1 MAEQPESHSAARE
14 GHTEDAKCARAI
26 NAHVSERNGIVNVQ
40 LHPDRASFSIDYDP
54 DVITT
59 PDVEQVAERLAE
71 TVQQRFE
78 TCTMRLGQHGGQ
90 ACEACTIVL
99 RREVGRLAG
108 ERRITASYLGGA
120 IGITYDH
127 AQTTPVQLL
136 GKIRRL
142 GSPAQPSGLACAQR
156 LHVGPTIKP
165 LLSWSVI
172 ALGKDRLPIALT
184 AITLISMILAR
195 FAVSGLFSTA
205 LYAVAYIAGSAYG
218 LRAGIQSLRKW
229 SIDIDLLMV
238 LAAAG
243 AAVVGAP
250 FEGAMLLF
258 LFSVSNVLQSYAMD
272 RTRNAIRALMQLRP
286 DQAAVRRGGE
296 TIVLPIEQIVIGDRI
311 VVRPGDRIPLD
322 GEVLEGK
329 SSVDQASLTGESLPV
344 AKSPGDQVF
353 AGTINQNGGLEVKVV
368 RLARDSTIA
377 RLIKLVEEAQSEKA
391 PTQRFIDRAE
401 QYYAASVIIFTLLAI
416 AVPVLL
422 LREAFQ
428 PAFYRAM
435 TLMVAASPCALVIS
449 TPAAVLS
456 AIGNG
461 ARNGILFKGGAYMEK
476 AAGISVVA
484 LDKTGTL
491 TYGRPQA
498 TDVVAIPADG
508 QNAISERELLAIAAS
523 AEARSEHPLA
533 EAIVRAANEQQAS
546 ISAST
551 DFRAEVGRGVRARVG
566 AEEIR
571 LGNLRY
577 FEGFSGAG
585 LEWAG
590 REAMRLQQEGKTAVT
605 VARVMPGGKQVRVLG
620 IIGVADVLRGDAAEV
635 VRRLKSQGVQRVVML
650 TGDNRRVA
658 HAIAEQVGVD
668 EYFADLLPEDKVRV
682 LKQIRQ
688 QFGTVAMVGD
698 GVNDAPALASASI
711 GIAMG
716 AAGSDVALETAD
728 VVLMSDDLRKIP
740 YLIALSRETRKTLI
754 TNIIFSLSMIGVLI
768 AGILVMDLP
777 LPLSVL
783 GHEGGTVLVSLNG
796 LRLLAFSRRKY

>member
-1 MAEQPESHSAARE
+1 MAEKPECPPAARE
-14 GHTEDAKCARAI
+14 GQNEDAKCARAI
-26 NAHVSERNGIVNVQ
+26 NAHVAERKGIVNVQ

-54 DVITT
+54 AVITT
-59 PDVEQVAERLAE
+59 PAVEQVAERLAE

-78 TCTMRLGQHGGQ
+78 TCTMRLGPHGGR
-90 ACEACTIVL
+90 ACEACTTAL
-99 RREVGRLAG
+99 EREVGRLAG
-108 ERRITASYLGGA
+108 VRRVTASYLGGA
-120 IGITYDH
+120 TSITYDH
-127 AQTTPVQLL
+127 VQTTPVQLL
-136 GKIRRL
+136 RQLRRL
-142 GSPAQPSGLACAQR
+142 RSPAQPSGLDRAQR
-156 LHVGPTIKP
+156 PSVSPTLKP
-165 LLSWSVI
+165 LLSWPLI
-172 ALGKDRLPIALT
+172 RLGKDRLPIALT

-195 FAVSGLFSTA
+195 FAVSGLFTTV

-218 LRAGIQSLRKW
+218 LRAGIQSLRQW
-229 SIDIDLLMV
+229 AIDIDLLMV

-286 DQAAVRRGGE
+286 DQAVVRRGGE
-296 TIVLPIEQIVIGDRI
+296 TIALPIEQIVIGDRI

-322 GEVLEGK
+322 GEVMEGK

-344 AKSPGDQVF
+344 AKSPGDPVF
-353 AGTINQNGGLEVKVV
+353 AGTINQNGGLEVNVI

-391 PTQRFIDRAE
+391 PTQRLIDRAE
-401 QYYAASVIIFTLLAI
+401 QYYAAGVIGFTLLAI
-416 AVPVLL
+416 AVPILL
-422 LREAFQ
+422 LGEAFQ

-461 ARNGILFKGGAYMEK
+461 ARHGILFKGGAYMEK
-476 AAGISVVA
+476 AADIRVVA

-498 TDVVAIPADG
+498 TDVVVIPADG
-508 QNAISERELLAIAAS
+508 QHAISERELLAIAAS

-533 EAIVRAANEQQAS
+533 EAIVRAASEQQAS
-546 ISAST
+546 ISAAT

-566 AEEIR
+566 ADEIR

-590 REAMRLQQEGKTAVT
+590 REAMQLQQEGKTAVT
-605 VARVMPGGKQVRVLG
+605 VARVLPGGKQVRVLG
-620 IIGVADVLRGDAAEV
+620 IIGVADVLREDAAEV
-635 VRRLKSQGVQRVVML
+635 VRRLKSQGVKRVVML
-650 TGDNRRVA
+650 TGDNHRVA
-658 HAIAEQVGVD
+658 HAIAEQAGVD
-668 EYFADLLPEDKVRV
+668 EYFADMLPEDKVRV
-682 LKQIRQ
+682 LKQMRQ

-716 AAGSDVALETAD
+716 AAGTDVALETAD
-728 VVLMSDDLRKIP
+728 VVLMSDDLQKIP

-754 TNIIFSLSMIGVLI
+754 VNISFALTMIGVLI
-768 AGILVMDLP
+768 VGILVMDLP

-796 LRLLAFSRRKY
+796 LRLLAFSHRKY

>member
-1 MAEQPESHSAARE
+1 MAEQLECPPTVRA
-14 GHTEDAKCARAI
+14 GQTEDAKCARAI

-40 LHPDRASFSIDYDP
+40 LHPDRASISIDYDP

-71 TVQQRFE
+71 TVQQCFE
-78 TCTMRLGQHGGQ
+78 TCTMRLGQQGGQ

-99 RREVGRLAG
+99 RREVGGLAG
-108 ERRITASYLGGA
+108 ERRVTASYLGGA

-127 AQTTPVQLL
+127 AQTTAQQL
-136 GKIRRL
+136 
-142 GSPAQPSGLACAQR
+142 P
-156 LHVGPTIKP
+156 VGPTAKP
-165 LLSWSVI
+165 LLSWSLI
-172 ALGKDRLPIALT
+172 RLGNNRLPIALT

-195 FAVSGLFSTA
+195 FAVSGLFATA
-205 LYAVAYIAGSAYG
+205 LYAVAYVSGSAYG

-272 RTRNAIRALMQLRP
+272 RTRHAIRALMQLRP

-353 AGTINQNGGLEVKVV
+353 AGTINQNGGLEVKVI

-401 QYYAASVIIFTLLAI
+401 QYYAAGVIGFTLLAI
-416 AVPVLL
+416 AVPILL

-476 AAGISVVA
+476 AAEICVVA

-508 QNAISERELLAIAAS
+508 QHAISERELLAIAAS

-566 AEEIR
+566 ADEIR

-577 FEGFSGAG
+577 FESFSGTG

-605 VARVMPGGKQVRVLG
+605 VARVLPGGKQVRVLG
-620 IIGVADVLRGDAAEV
+620 IIGVADVLREDAAEV

-716 AAGSDVALETAD
+716 AAGTDVALETAD
-728 VVLMSDDLRKIP
+728 IVLMSDDLRKIP

-754 TNIIFSLSMIGVLI
+754 TNISFSLSMIGVLI